1 MTQKNH
7 FSVENTLWMKELRRK
22 ERKSK
27 KSLQLNNI
35 RHIRHDDLVRLYDR
49 VIVKTPQGN
58 RECDPSDVKPGEVVD
73 IPDRLGE
80 YQFFKVL
87 PNLT

>member
-1 MTQKNH
+1 
-7 FSVENTLWMKELRRK
+7 MKQ
-22 ERKSK
+22 RKS
-27 KSLQLNNI
+27 SLQLSNI
-35 RHIRHDDLVRLYDR
+35 RHIRYDDLVRLYDR

-58 RECDPSDVKPGEVVD
+58 RECDSLDVKPGEVVD
-73 IPDRLGE
+73 IPDRFGE